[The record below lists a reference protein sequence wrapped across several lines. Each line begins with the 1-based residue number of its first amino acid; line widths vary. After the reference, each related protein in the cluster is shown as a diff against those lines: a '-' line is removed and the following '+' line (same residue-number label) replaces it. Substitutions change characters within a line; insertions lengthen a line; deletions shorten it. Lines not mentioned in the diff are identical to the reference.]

1 VVFYQLTSGSTGK
14 SKVIPER
21 NAAIISHVRH
31 SAMHCDYGS
40 SDTTCNWLPFD
51 HVVPML
57 TYHLAD
63 VYLSRAAVQLPT
75 SDVIAEPLLW
85 LRTMAAQRVTHSW
98 SPNFGFKLVADALQ
112 STCAPGGQH
121 SCGDLSSLKLL
132 MNAGEQVAAEV
143 CDAFLRATGLHR
155 TVMQPAFGMAEC
167 CTCITY
173 NNDYSPASNWRVDK
187 ASLASNRLCILGLGE
202 LDPAGGCMAFMDL
215 GPPSPGIEIR
225 ITAADQRTV
234 LAEDQVGNFQ
244 IRGACVMPG
253 YMCHPTANAE
263 CLAEDNWL
271 DSGDLG
277 FIHKGRLALTGR
289 AKEMV
294 IIFGANY
301 YCYEVESVVFQMS
314 DGDVLRVAATSV
326 YDASLGTEALLVF
339 FVPREET
346 VPAVDVA
353 ALHVAG
359 EASYALHTLTAR
371 ITERL
376 VSALGLTPRAIIP
389 VLDERFHRTTS
400 GKIQRG
406 AFKKE
411 FEAGQHVQAT
421 NGLSQPSPA
430 PPLLAYTMAWPAADL
445 PGLEE
450 TSAGNLHPMYLL
462 APDLV
467 AGTVGAAVAENLA
480 LGATTTNDDSS
491 AIGLATSFWH
501 AVLQSKSRSR
511 GAFVARL
518 PSSIE
523 EHARA
528 IHDAELD
535 DAISWLSEPWP
546 IVLLAIS
553 PESQPGLNGAGRP
566 ALRTRQSVPNHF
578 ALHAALCLLQQP
590 FLTHRTQLRPHVVL
604 VTCGAVCV
612 STQSGDG
619 VPAAA
624 DASVRGLS
632 GAKTLEQPTLQLMLV
647 DVFAREGAHVRASI
661 SELLNA
667 VANGACEPSEA
678 YHCGARRLPRLQLAT
693 YAAGSGHSGA
703 VGPLL
708 LASCGE
714 SPNVAPPVLITGGLG
729 GLGLHFA
736 GWFLA
741 RGCGPIVLV
750 SRRGTVARDSQQL
763 ESRAELC

>member
-1 VVFYQLTSGSTGK
+1 
-14 SKVIPER
+14 
-21 NAAIISHVRH
+21 
-31 SAMHCDYGS
+31 MHCDYSS
-40 SDTTCNWLPFD
+40 SDITCNWLPFD

-63 VYLSRAAVQLPT
+63 VYLGRAAVQLPT

-85 LRTMAAQRVTHSW
+85 LRTMAARRVTHSW

-112 STCAPGGQH
+112 GKPGQH
-121 SCGDLSSLKLL
+121 GCGDLSSLKLL
-132 MNAGEQVAAEV
+132 MNAGEQVTAEV

-167 CTCITY
+167 STCVTY

-187 ASLASNRLCILGLGE
+187 ASLASNRLCIVRPGE

-225 ITAADQRTV
+225 ITASDQRTL

-244 IRGACVMPG
+244 IRGACVMAG

-263 CLAEDNWL
+263 CLVEDNWL

-301 YCYEVESVVFQMS
+301 YCYEVESVFFQIS

-326 YDASLGTEALLVF
+326 YDASLGTETLLVF

-353 ALHVAG
+353 ALHMTG

-376 VSALGLTPRAIIP
+376 VSALGLTPCAVIP

-411 FEAGQHVQAT
+411 FEAGRHAQAT
-421 NGLSQPSPA
+421 DGLGQPTPA
-430 PPLLAYTMAWPAADL
+430 PPLLAYTMAWRVA
-445 PGLEE
+445 GLEE
-450 TSAGNLHPMYLL
+450 TSSNGSLHPMYLL

-467 AGTVGAAVAENLA
+467 FGTVGAAVAENLA
-480 LGATTTNDDSS
+480 LGTATTVDDSP
-491 AIGLATSFWH
+491 AVVQATSFWH
-501 AVLQSKSRSR
+501 AVLQGKIRFR

-518 PSSIE
+518 PSSVE
-523 EHARA
+523 EHAQA

-546 IVLLAIS
+546 VVLLAIS
-553 PESQPGLNGAGRP
+553 PQSLPGLNRAGRP
-566 ALRTRQSVPNHF
+566 AFRCGQSIPDHF

-590 FLTHRTQLRPHVVL
+590 FLTHRTQLRPHVIL
-604 VTCGAVCV
+604 VTCGALCV
-612 STQSGDG
+612 RTLSGDG

-632 GAKTLEQPTLQLMLV
+632 GAMTLERPTLQLMLV
-647 DVFAREGAHVRASI
+647 DVFARERAQVRASI
-661 SELLNA
+661 SGLLNA
-667 VANGACEPSEA
+667 VANGNGTCEPSEA
-678 YHCGARRLPRLQLAT
+678 YHCGARRLPRLQLA
-693 YAAGSGHSGA
+693 YAARSGRSGA

-714 SPNVAPPVLITGGLG
+714 LPNVASPVLVTGGLG
-729 GLGLHFA
+729 GIGLHFA
-736 GWFLA
+736 GWLLA

-750 SRRGTVARDSQQL
+750 SRRGTVARGSQEL

>member
-1 VVFYQLTSGSTGK
+1 
-14 SKVIPER
+14 
-21 NAAIISHVRH
+21 
-31 SAMHCDYGS
+31 
-40 SDTTCNWLPFD
+40 
-51 HVVPML
+51 
-57 TYHLAD
+57 
-63 VYLSRAAVQLPT
+63 
-75 SDVIAEPLLW
+75 
-85 LRTMAAQRVTHSW
+85 
-98 SPNFGFKLVADALQ
+98 
-112 STCAPGGQH
+112 
-121 SCGDLSSLKLL
+121 
-132 MNAGEQVAAEV
+132 
-143 CDAFLRATGLHR
+143 
-155 TVMQPAFGMAEC
+155 MAEC

-187 ASLASNRLCILGLGE
+187 TSLESNRLCILGPGE

-263 CLAEDNWL
+263 CLVEDNWL

-277 FIHKGRLALTGR
+277 FIHKGRLALTDR

-301 YCYEVESVVFQMS
+301 YCYEVESVIFQMS
-314 DGDVLRVAATSV
+314 DCDVLRVAATSV
-326 YDASLGTEALLVF
+326 YATSLGTEAPLIFL
-339 FVPREET
+339 VPREET
-346 VPAVDVA
+346 VPVTDVS
-353 ALHVAG
+353 ALHVTG

-376 VSALGLTPRAIIP
+376 VSALGLTPRATIP

-411 FEAGQHVQAT
+411 FEAEKYLRATDGLGQPT
-421 NGLSQPSPA
+421 PA
-430 PPLLAYTMAWPAADL
+430 PPLLAYTMTWRAADL
-445 PGLEE
+445 PGPEE
-450 TSAGNLHPMYLL
+450 MSSTGNLHPKYLL
-462 APDLV
+462 APDVV
-467 AGTVGAAVAENLA
+467 AGTVGAEAAENLA
-480 LGATTTNDDSS
+480 PRTTTTNENSS
-491 AIGLATSFWH
+491 AMSLATYFWQ
-501 AVLQSKSRSR
+501 ACVQSKSRSR
-511 GAFVARL
+511 GVFVARL
-518 PSSIE
+518 PSSVE
-523 EHARA
+523 EHTRA

-535 DAISWLSEPWP
+535 DAMSWLSETWP
-546 IVLLAIS
+546 VVLLATS
-553 PESQPGLNGAGRP
+553 PESQPGLNGAEWP
-566 ALRTRQSVPNHF
+566 AFRCGQSIPNHF

-590 FLTHRTQLRPHVVL
+590 FLTHRTQLRPHVIL

-624 DASVRGLS
+624 DTSVRSLS
-632 GAKTLEQPTLQLMLV
+632 GATTLEQPTLQLMLV
-647 DVFAREGAHVRASI
+647 DIFAREGAHARATI
-661 SELLNA
+661 PELLNA
-667 VANGACEPSEA
+667 VANDACEPSEA

-693 YAAGSGHSGA
+693 YAARSGQSGT

-714 SPNVAPPVLITGGLG
+714 SPHVASPVLVTGGLG

-736 GWFLA
+736 GWLLA